1 MIKLKKLYFMITLG
15 AFFLLSGIL
24 ISTRGGDG
32 LPFIY
37 FGTGTWIATL
47 LYYSVMVKH
56 PQVTAFILGLI
67 ILHTGVVLIVKTNY
81 PGEIG
86 LVTFICGI
94 MVLLN
99 SGFSEYMK
107 DRREQN
113 LR

>member
-1 MIKLKKLYFMITLG
+1 MITLKKIYFLIALG

-24 ISTRGGDG
+24 ISTGSGDG

-47 LYYSVMVKH
+47 IYYSVMIKH
-56 PQVTAFILGLI
+56 PQVTSFILGLI
-67 ILHTGVVLIVKTNY
+67 VLHTGVVLIVKTDY

-86 LVTFICGI
+86 LITFICGI
-94 MVLLN
+94 IVLLN
-99 SGFSEYMK
+99 SGFSEYIK

>member
-1 MIKLKKLYFMITLG
+1 MIKLKKLHFLIALG

-24 ISTRGGDG
+24 ISTKGGDG
-32 LPFIY
+32 LSFIY

-56 PQVTAFILGLI
+56 PSVTAFILGLI

-86 LVTFICGI
+86 LITFICGI

-113 LR
+113 RH